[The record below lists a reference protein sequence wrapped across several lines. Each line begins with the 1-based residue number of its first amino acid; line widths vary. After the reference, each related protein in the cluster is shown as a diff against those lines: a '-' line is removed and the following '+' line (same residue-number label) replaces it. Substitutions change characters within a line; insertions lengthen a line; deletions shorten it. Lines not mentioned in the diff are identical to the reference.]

1 MAYSSI
7 TKSSLHFNTKLYT
20 GTGANQT
27 ITGLGFQPDWCW
39 IKSRSASN
47 HNHNW
52 IDVVRAAPNIIASD
66 SNANQWTDSTDGF
79 TAFATDGFTL
89 GANTA
94 GQQSYEL
101 NKNGDSYVSWN
112 WKAGNAQGSSNTD
125 GSINTTYTSVN
136 TTAGFSISQYTG
148 TSSAGTIGHGLG
160 VAPKMIMTKR
170 ITGGA
175 EDWGVYHIGLTSAA
189 HYLKLNAQDAEG
201 SSSGV
206 WNSTA
211 PTNQVFSVG
220 SSSLT
225 NGSGTYVAY
234 CFAEKAG
241 YSKFGTYAGNGQ
253 SAGATVYT
261 GFKPAW
267 VMVKRT
273 NNSTNWGIND
283 ATRDTNTTYGN
294 DASLYANYNVAET
307 TSSSLN
313 LDLLSNGFK
322 LRSSNSDWNDD
333 GSKYIYM
340 AFGQSIVGSNNIP
353 ATAR

>member
-1 MAYSSI
+1 MAYSTI
-7 TKSSLHFNTKLYT
+7 DKSSLHFNPIIYT
-20 GTGANQT
+20 GNGGTQALTGV
-27 ITGLGFQPDWCW
+27 GFQPDWVW
-39 IKSRSASN
+39 VKSRDVAKD
-47 HNHNW
+47 HMLF
-52 IDVVRAAPNIIASD
+52 DVVRGVQKSIRTNQNIVEDTS
-66 SNANQWTDSTDGF
+66 SGYL
-79 TAFATDGFTL
+79 TAFGTDGFTL
-89 GANTA
+89 GGNGKTNGNGNTFVA
-94 GQQSYEL
+94 
-101 NKNGDSYVSWN
+101 WN
-112 WKAGNAQGSSNTD
+112 WKAGNSQGSSNTA

-136 TTAGFSISQYTG
+136 TTAGFSISTYTG
-148 TSSAGTIGHGLG
+148 TAATATIGHGLG
-160 VAPKMIMTKR
+160 VVPKMIITKR
-170 ITGGA
+170 ISGGN
-175 EDWGVYHIGLTSAA
+175 EDWGVYHASVGATK
-189 HYLKLNAQDAEG
+189 YLKLNAQDAEA